1 MTPEKATMANMS
13 GGKRDRGSDHTDQPI
28 TTPNS
33 RDNKLL
39 CSVDKAAIGK
49 EKDQAIIEIDSSKYF
64 DSSKDGY
71 ETAVIPFA
79 GSEVIDVDKVNSL
92 VSSGGLEKYARES
105 DMEEHVPYSLFDKFE
120 DATSDA
126 VDQGSPTGSPT
137 AKEDHHKHTDNPGP
151 NSNLINTND
160 NYKEQKNTSNKKN
173 TNDNKARDDG
183 KDATAVLILPEE
195 HTKLWMQT
203 PNKLCLIYTLT
214 RNPSN
219 STCLP

>member
-1 MTPEKATMANMS
+1 MMTPKKATMADMY

-33 RDNKLL
+33 RDTKLL
-39 CSVDKAAIGK
+39 CSVNKAAIGK
-49 EKDQAIIEIDSSKYF
+49 EKGQEIIEIDSPEYF

-71 ETAVIPFA
+71 ETAVIPLA
-79 GSEVIDVDKVNSL
+79 GSEVIGVDKVNSL
-92 VSSGGLEKYARES
+92 ISSGGLEKHARES

-137 AKEDHHKHTDNPGP
+137 AKEDHHTHTDNPVK

-160 NYKEQKNTSNKKN
+160 N
-173 TNDNKARDDG
+173 
-183 KDATAVLILPEE
+183 
-195 HTKLWMQT
+195 
-203 PNKLCLIYTLT
+203 
-214 RNPSN
+214 
-219 STCLP
+219 

>member
-1 MTPEKATMANMS
+1 MMTPKKATMANMY

-33 RDNKLL
+33 RDTKLL
-39 CSVDKAAIGK
+39 CSVNKAAIGK
-49 EKDQAIIEIDSSKYF
+49 EKDQEIIEIDSPEYF

-71 ETAVIPFA
+71 ETAVIPLA
-79 GSEVIDVDKVNSL
+79 GSEVIGVDKVNSL
-92 VSSGGLEKYARES
+92 ISSGGLEKHARES

-137 AKEDHHKHTDNPGP
+137 AKEDHHTHTDNPVK

-160 NYKEQKNTSNKKN
+160 NYKEQNKYLQQK
-173 TNDNKARDDG
+173 KYQR
-183 KDATAVLILPEE
+183 
-195 HTKLWMQT
+195 QQ
-203 PNKLCLIYTLT
+203 
-214 RNPSN
+214 RS
-219 STCLP
+219 